1 MPATSLATSPTAYIE
16 PGTLSVCL
24 YCAALLFRGRAGS
37 RLLARH
43 LRRDREVLADVAM
56 DELSNFLCDHTDAL
70 LMLLLVSGSF
80 WGPSHLSHLPEIR
93 RCGLVRAV
101 RRGSRTLSRS
111 IDTIHT
117 VHTVRQISS
126 WEPKSPKLLHLLR
139 RAYPA
144 QPGDGLL
151 QAKAYPQQPEP
162 LRRPPLPADP
172 LRVPVLLRRARRVAG
187 AALHFVR
194 QLAAAGLRAGQENQE
209 RW

>member
-1 MPATSLATSPTAYIE
+1 MLATSSPTASPAYME

-43 LRRDREVLADVAM
+43 LRRDRELLADVAM
-56 DELSNFLCDHTDAL
+56 DEFSDFLCDHTDAL
-70 LMLLLVSGSF
+70 LMLLLVSGSI
-80 WGPSHLSHLPEIR
+80 WGPTHLSHLPEIR

-101 RRGSRTLSRS
+101 RRGSRTLSRN
-111 IDTIHT
+111 IHRFDTAG
-117 VHTVRQISS
+117 QFSS
-126 WEPKSPKLLHLLR
+126 RPSNHKLLHLLR

-144 QPGDGLL
+144 RAGDGLL
-151 QAKAYPQQPEP
+151 QAKAYLEQPKP
-162 LRRPPLPADP
+162 VRHPPLPADP

-194 QLAAAGLRAGQENQE
+194 QLAAAGLRAGQENQT
-209 RW
+209 RR